1 MPTLAAHAARRHEPL
16 TQKSTKQTPA
26 HAGASN
32 VAHTLLLASV
42 SMHCWHIIAAAALSS
57 TQQTHDALAA
67 HCAAALGRLHIAITT
82 SRSTSAH
89 SALDAARATQ
99 AVNREL

>member
-1 MPTLAAHAARRHEPL
+1 MPTLAAHAARRHEPP

-26 HAGASN
+26 HAAASN
-32 VAHTLLLASV
+32 FARTLLLASV

-67 HCAAALGRLHIAITT
+67 HCAAALGRLRAALTA

-89 SALDAARATQ
+89 SALDATRANTIGQ
-99 AVNREL
+99 S